1 MSDEPDQ
8 TRVDRLTKLRDAQ
21 AEALLSGIPA
31 REFAALSR
39 EYRATLAEIA
49 DLTPAEPKGDA
60 IDQLAQRRTA
70 RGAGTA
76 KSRRNASADQG

>member
-1 MSDEPDQ
+1 MGADVDR
-8 TRVDRLTKLRDAQ
+8 TRLDRLTVLRDTQ
-21 AEALLSGIPA
+21 ESTLLDDIPA

-49 DLTPAEPKGDA
+49 SLTPAIPKGDA

-76 KSRRNASADQG
+76 KSRRNATADER

>member
-1 MSDEPDQ
+1 MVASTDQ
-8 TRVDRLTKLRDAQ
+8 TRLERLLRLRDAQ
-21 AEALLSGIPA
+21 EAAFAEGVPP
-31 REFAALSR
+31 REFATLSR
-39 EYRATLAEIA
+39 EYRATLAEVDA
-49 DLTPAEPKGDA
+49 LTPAAPKGDA